1 MRALMVAVIVM
12 GVLIVGG
19 VATIVVTIVSRMAG
33 PAASGSAATQALLDE
48 PAGSHIAGISVA
60 PDRVAVQLQGGG
72 PDRVV
77 VVDTRAGRVTARIG
91 LAR

>member
-1 MRALMVAVIVM
+1 MRALLTAVILM

-19 VATIVVTIVSRMAG
+19 TIALGVLVAKRLGSP
-33 PAASGSAATQALLDE
+33 PAAGAHASLDE
-48 PAGSHIAGISVA
+48 PAGTRIASIA
-60 PDRVAVQLQGGG
+60 AVKDGLALSLQGAG

-77 VVDTRAGRVTARIG
+77 IVDPSTGRVTARIG

>member
-1 MRALMVAVIVM
+1 MRALLTAVIVM

-19 VATIVVTIVSRMAG
+19 TIALGVLVAKRLAG
-33 PAASGSAATQALLDE
+33 PPAAGAHASLDE
-48 PAGSHIAGISVA
+48 PPGTRIAGIA
-60 PDRVAVQLQGGG
+60 AVKDGLALNLQGAG

-77 VVDTRAGRVTARIG
+77 IVDPSSGRVTARIG